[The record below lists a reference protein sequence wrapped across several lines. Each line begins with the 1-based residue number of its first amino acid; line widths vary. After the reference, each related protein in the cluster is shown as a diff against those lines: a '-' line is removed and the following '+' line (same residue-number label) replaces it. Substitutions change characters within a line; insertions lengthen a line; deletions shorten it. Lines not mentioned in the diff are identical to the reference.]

1 MWEDFMRGNWPAA
14 AAVLP
19 AESPARWT
27 AADVSAATAARPSQ
41 AAAPVATFAAADAGR
56 YGAAEPARPVRRSR
70 RPLHRRRMSARLAAA
85 FGAG

>member
-19 AESPARWT
+19 ADSPARWT
-27 AADVSAATAARPSQ
+27 AADVSAAPQPRP
-41 AAAPVATFAAADAGR
+41 AAAPVAAFATADAGR
-56 YGAAEPARPVRRSR
+56 YGTAEPARLVRRPR
-70 RPLHRRRMSARLAAA
+70 RPLHRRRMTARLAAA